1 MAIIAI
7 WAVCWLAI
15 KQYCPP
21 SQYLLAS
28 RSVIVM
34 LLMRFVIIG
43 TLRRWSVLLNIK
55 TTTHDS
61 YGVEV
66 KAIVNE

>member
-1 MAIIAI
+1 
-7 WAVCWLAI
+7 
-15 KQYCPP
+15 
-21 SQYLLAS
+21 
-28 RSVIVM
+28 M
-34 LLMRFVIIG
+34 LLMLFVIIG